1 MPEWPPRWATGPSI
15 SLSGAFSPE
24 SQVITNCPSGIFM
37 SAAHLDSMDW
47 AKAIASLRSFMHAIN
62 IGGAAAASV
71 ETPMALPTTLSIR
84 RPDDW
89 HVHLRD
95 GPMLAA
101 CAVHTARQFARGV
114 IMPNLVPPVTRVA
127 EAAAYRERIRRAV
140 PAELRFEPLM
150 TCYLTDGA
158 DPAELARGKKEGVW
172 LASKLYPAHAT
183 TNSAHGVTSMDAIAR
198 GLEAME
204 KIAMPLLVHGEV
216 TDPEVDIFDREA
228 VFLDKVLAPLIK
240 RHQGLKVVL
249 EHITTREGVQF
260 VEAHPGRLGGTITP
274 HHLSYN
280 RNAIF
285 KGGIRP
291 HFYCLP
297 IAKREEHR
305 LALRRAATSGN
316 PAFFL
321 GTDTAPHTADTKE
334 CACGCAGVFNA
345 PVAMQVYAQV
355 FMEENALDKL
365 EAFASLNGP
374 RFYGL
379 PANEE
384 RITLQARPLD
394 APEQVEVPGGNK
406 SIVV

>member
-1 MPEWPPRWATGPSI
+1 MTAPP
-15 SLSGAFSPE
+15 
-24 SQVITNCPSGIFM
+24 
-37 SAAHLDSMDW
+37 
-47 AKAIASLRSFMHAIN
+47 
-62 IGGAAAASV
+62 
-71 ETPMALPTTLSIR
+71 TLSIR

-95 GPMLAA
+95 GPLLAA
-101 CAVHTARQFARGV
+101 CAVHTARQFARGI
-114 IMPNLVPPVTRVA
+114 IMPNLVPPVTKIA

-140 PAELRFEPLM
+140 PAGLAFEPLM
-150 TCYLTDGA
+150 TCYLTDDA
-158 DPAELARGKKEGVW
+158 DPAELVRGKDEGVW
-172 LASKLYPAHAT
+172 VAAKLYPAHAT
-183 TNSAHGVTSMDAIAR
+183 TNSAHGVTSVQKIGKA
-198 GLEAME
+198 LEAME
-204 KIAMPLLVHGEV
+204 KAGIPLLVHGEV

-228 VFLDKVLAPLIK
+228 VFLEKVLTPLVE

-260 VEAHPGRLGGTITP
+260 VEAHSGRLGGTITP

-305 LALRRAATSGN
+305 LALRRAATSGH

-355 FMEENALDKL
+355 FAEEEALDKL
-365 EAFASLNGP
+365 EAFASVNGP

-379 PANEE
+379 PINEE

-394 APEQVEVPGGNK
+394 APERVEVPDGNK
-406 SIVV
+406 SIVVFRPDTPVSWSF